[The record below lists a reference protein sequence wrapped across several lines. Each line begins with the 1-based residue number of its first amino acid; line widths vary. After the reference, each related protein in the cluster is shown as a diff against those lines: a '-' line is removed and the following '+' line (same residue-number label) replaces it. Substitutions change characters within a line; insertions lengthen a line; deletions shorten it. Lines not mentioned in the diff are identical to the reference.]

1 MSDDDWVSSWAWGD
15 FDFDLRVYNGELLE
29 RIAKERAVNVSNRI
43 EQMRDGQAY
52 FIPLELPAQSQ

>member
-15 FDFDLRVYNGELLE
+15 FDFDLGVCNGEFLE

-43 EQMRDGQAY
+43 EQMRDG
-52 FIPLELPAQSQ
+52 

>member
-43 EQMRDGQAY
+43 EQMRDG
-52 FIPLELPAQSQ
+52 

>member
-43 EQMRDGQAY
+43 EHMRDGQAY